1 MEEID
6 RILIEADFLV
16 NLFEGNASREAIETA
31 YRQMFETGTGKRLMR
46 EMFDFMKYYLSRPL
60 GPEKTMVWPGAET
73 PVLAPAA
80 TLEADGFRETEL
92 KFLSHTGTHMDAP
105 AHMLKD
111 GATLEDIPVEQFF
124 GRARV
129 MDCRNFGPGSR
140 IEASD
145 LPPLEDIDFLL
156 LATGWEEKW
165 GSPAY
170 FGPFPVLSRAA
181 SEKLCR
187 QRPEGRGGG
196 RHERGP
202 HGFPG
207 ISRAQSIIGR
217 RHGDSGESGG
227 AGPAAGA
234 ERWN

>member
-1 MEEID
+1 
-6 RILIEADFLV
+6 
-16 NLFEGNASREAIETA
+16 
-31 YRQMFETGTGKRLMR
+31 
-46 EMFDFMKYYLSRPL
+46 
-60 GPEKTMVWPGAET
+60 
-73 PVLAPAA
+73 
-80 TLEADGFRETEL
+80 
-92 KFLSHTGTHMDAP
+92 MDAP

-170 FGPFPVLSRAA
+170 FGPFPVLSRAV
-181 SEKLCR
+181 SEKLAGSGLKGVGVDAMSVD
-187 QRPEGRGGG
+187 PMD
-196 RHERGP
+196 
-202 HGFPG
+202 
-207 ISRAQSIIGR
+207 SREYPV
-217 RHGDSGESGG
+217 HKVLLG
-227 AGPAAGA
+227 AGMVILENLAGLGPLLGREVELIALPMKYTGADGAPVRVVAGA
-234 ERWN
+234 

>member
-1 MEEID
+1 MRVID
-6 RILIEADFLV
+6 LTHSIKEDMPV
-16 NLFEGNASREAIETA
+16 
-31 YRQMFETGTGKRLMR
+31 YPGT
-46 EMFDFMKYYLSRPL
+46 
-60 GPEKTMVWPGAET
+60 ET
-73 PVLAPAA
+73 P
-80 TLEADGFRETEL
+80 TLTPVSVYEKDGFRESLLRMTT
-92 KFLSHTGTHMDAP
+92 HTGTHMDAP

-181 SEKLCR
+181 AEKLAGSGLKGVGVDAMSVDPMDSR
-187 QRPEGRGGG
+187 EYPVHRALLDAGMVILENLAGL
-196 RHERGP
+196 GP
-202 HGFPG
+202 LAGQAVELIALPMKYV
-207 ISRAQSIIGR
+207 
-217 RHGDSGESGG
+217 G
-227 AGPAAGA
+227 ADGAPVRVVAGA
-234 ERWN
+234 

>member
-1 MEEID
+1 
-6 RILIEADFLV
+6 
-16 NLFEGNASREAIETA
+16 
-31 YRQMFETGTGKRLMR
+31 
-46 EMFDFMKYYLSRPL
+46 MKYYDLSRPL
-60 GPEKTMVWPGAET
+60 GPESMVWPGAET

-181 SEKLCR
+181 SEKLAGSGLKGVGVDAMSVDPMDSR
-187 QRPEGRGGG
+187 EYPVHKVLLGAVMVILENLAGLGPLLGR
-196 RHERGP
+196 EVELIALP
-202 HGFPG
+202 MKYT
-207 ISRAQSIIGR
+207 
-217 RHGDSGESGG
+217 G
-227 AGPAAGA
+227 ADGAPVRVVAGA
-234 ERWN
+234 